1 MCWTVKQKGGGLN
14 PPEKRSVL
22 RFLLLLLA
30 WFEHCQWEGGNAPH
44 MPGLRNE
51 VANSYYPW
59 LPHGKFKLSS
69 YQHVVLQ
76 RLFCWVYAQYLGS
89 FACSRDAMTTV
100 EQLETFLRS
109 TRKIRFLEILILQK
123 YYRFIQVSGKC
134 FSMSSGY
141 RRFP

>member
-1 MCWTVKQKGGGLN
+1 MCWTVKQKGGGFKSTREEICFKISAPLA
-14 PPEKRSVL
+14 RLIWTLSVG
-22 RFLLLLLA
+22 RWQCSPYA
-30 WFEHCQWEGGNAPH
+30 R
-44 MPGLRNE
+44 LRNE